1 MKKTIIEMHQVEKIE
16 AIICDVCKVEYDD
29 PMEMQ
34 EFLQYSDTAGYSSV
48 FGDMN
53 RLSLDM
59 CQHCVKKILG
69 EYIVVRKKNW
79 AEYEYS

>member
-1 MKKTIIEMHQVEKIE
+1 MKKTIIETHQVEKIE
-16 AIICDVCKVEYDD
+16 ALVCDVCETEYDD

-34 EFLQYSDTAGYSSV
+34 EFLCYKDTAGYSSV

-53 RLSLDM
+53 SLSLDM

-69 EYIVVRKKNW
+69 KYIKVIKYKW
-79 AEYEYS
+79 